1 MLSTFTDYRII
12 SSDLQ
17 HSLDRKASGPATKAE
32 IKYFQDHIG
41 QVKTLDEFL
50 GNYRLYSFAMKA
62 YGLDEMIPAKSFMR
76 KVLVGEPDQSGHTLA
91 DRLQDSRYRDFAA
104 AFNFR
109 SLGSDPTHLDRSDD
123 PDLQAMID
131 SANLAKTSIAQ
142 KRFDYDS
149 ETNRQVEYFYNMLP
163 YIKTTQDVTSDYK
176 LYSMVR
182 TAVGLPDAPWS
193 DDEAAKAA
201 AIEGK
206 FDLATLQDPEQAN
219 AFIDRYLAGRR
230 EGRKAIVE
238 PYFRPTGTFAGSDAD
253 IAQRTAYFKAKI
265 NGVTSATDIASDPVL
280 ADIVR
285 TNLGLPLETAGKS
298 INDQAEAFAKTLN
311 TASLRDPRTLSQF
324 IDRYKTL
331 ATDPRSATVKAY
343 IQQTLETDAG
353 DDNQGVRLALYFRRK
368 APTVR
373 SVYDFLADPA
383 LAEVVRTAVGLPPE
397 SAKGSLDSQA
407 KAIQRKIDIASLKDP
422 AKLDQFIKRF
432 TIRWDAKS
440 DPVPTP
446 ALSLLTSSGSGL
458 DPDILLS
465 LQTIRQKA
473 F

>member
-17 HSLDRKASGPATKAE
+17 RSLDIKASESATRAE
-32 IKYFQDHIG
+32 IKYFQDHIS
-41 QVKTLDEFL
+41 QIKTLDEFL

-62 YGLDEMIPAKSFMR
+62 YGLDDMISAKSFMR

-91 DRLQDSRYRDFAA
+91 DRLQDARYRDFAA

-109 SLGSDPTHLDRSDD
+109 SLGSDPARIEKSDD
-123 PDLQAMID
+123 PDIQDMID
-131 SANLAKTSIAQ
+131 SSNINKISTAQ

-149 ETNRQVEYFYNMLP
+149 ETDRQVEYFYNMRP
-163 YIKTTQDVTSDYK
+163 YIRSTTDVTSDYK
-176 LYSMVR
+176 LYGMAR
-182 TAVGLPDAPWS
+182 TAAGLPDAPWS

-206 FDLATLQDPEQAN
+206 FDAATLQDPEQAN
-219 AFIDRYLAGRR
+219 AFVDRYLAGRR
-230 EGRKAIVE
+230 EGRKAIVD

-253 IAQRTAYFKAKI
+253 IAQRTAYFRAKI

-285 TNLGLPLETAGKS
+285 TNLGLPPETAGKS

-311 TASLRDPRTLSQF
+311 IASLRDPRTLSQF

-383 LAEVVRTAVGLPPE
+383 LAEVVRTAAGLPPE